1 MDMIIVDVTGLGIN
15 PGDSVEIIGP
25 NQTLRKFAAA
35 METIPYEVLTGI
47 SQRVQRVY
55 LED

>member
-1 MDMIIVDVTGLGIN
+1 MDMIMVDVTGLGIN